1 MTLPR
6 RAALAVVAAL
16 LALLG
21 LTAVGA
27 TASAPARPASPG
39 AGPVVLV
46 GAAGLA
52 WSDIDAATTPTLRR
66 LADDGAV
73 ASMTVRAVRSR
84 ACAVDGWLTL
94 SAGRRAADV
103 AEPCRA
109 APPVTDGV
117 VPRWSEYLAR
127 ARADGYDARP
137 GTLAQ
142 RLEAAGA
149 CVAATGPGAAVAAAD
164 PSGHVRTVAAGAGSP
179 CPVLLVDGGT
189 LPVDPSARAEAL
201 RALDS
206 LVSGYASRPGTRLVV
221 AGIGDGASPVRP
233 RAVIATGLGAGELT
247 SASTRQPG
255 LVQLQDL
262 TASLLS
268 WAGADDSGLTGR
280 PVSRVAGSGD
290 VPGAERV
297 ADRTGFESRAATLRS
312 VSPQVTGWLAA
323 AYALW
328 CAVAALLVLRGR
340 AAERL
345 PPSVRVLGEALA
357 TVPLATYVANLVPWW
372 HAGRPVLAFTA
383 ALAVA
388 AVAVAALAVAVGR
401 RRPLGALLVVA
412 VLTLLVLVGDVLTGS
427 GLQLASVFGQNPVV
441 GGRFYGIG
449 NTSYALY
456 GTASVAV
463 VVLVATAGRLP
474 RPWALTLAGVVGL
487 LLTAVEGHPSYGA
500 DFGGPPGL
508 LLAGLVVLALAAGVR
523 FTAVRVGAALA
534 AVVLVTAGVAV
545 LDWLR
550 PAASR
555 THLGEFVQTVLDGG
569 LGDVLGR
576 KLAQNLTN
584 LGSPPLLAVALGTLV
599 LAVALWRARW
609 RPTRAGALV
618 LRGCA
623 VVGVVG
629 FAINDSGL
637 VVPAFVALSLLP
649 LVLADRSAD
658 RVPDRIP
665 DVAEPPG

>member
-1 MTLPR
+1 MT
-6 RAALAVVAAL
+6 RARGGALALLAAL
-16 LALLG
+16 LTVLAPLAPL
-21 LTAVGA
+21 AARAA
-27 TASAPARPASPG
+27 TPGPARPAAPPA

-66 LADDGAV
+66 LADEGGV

-94 SAGRRAADV
+94 SAGRRAADR
-103 AEPCRA
+103 PGTCRA

-117 VPRWSEYLAR
+117 PRWSDYLAR

-142 RLEAAGA
+142 RLADAGA
-149 CVAATGPGAAVAAAD
+149 CIAGAGPGAAVGAAD
-164 PSGHVRTVAAGAGSP
+164 PSGRVRTVAVGAPSP

-189 LPVDPSARAEAL
+189 LPVGGPARAEAL
-201 RALDS
+201 RALDT
-206 LVSGYASRPGTRLVV
+206 LVAGYAADPGTRLVV
-221 AGIGDGASPVRP
+221 AGVGDGASPVRP
-233 RAVIATGLGAGELT
+233 RAVVATGLGAGELT

-268 WAGADDSGLTGR
+268 WAGADAGGLTGR
-280 PVSRVAGSGD
+280 PVSRVAGSGE

-297 ADRTGFESRAATLRS
+297 ADRVGFEIRAATLRA

-323 AYALW
+323 AYSLW
-328 CAVAALLVLRGR
+328 CAVVVLLVARGH
-340 AAERL
+340 APDRL
-345 PPSVRVLGEALA
+345 PRPLRAVGVAVAVVPVA
-357 TVPLATYVANLVPWW
+357 TFVADLVPWW
-372 HAGRPVLAFTA
+372 HAGRP
-383 ALAVA
+383 ALALCV
-388 AVAVAALAVAVGR
+388 ALAVAVVLATVVALAVGH
-401 RRPLGALLVVA
+401 RRPCGALLVVA
-412 VLTLLVLVGDVLTGS
+412 ALTLLVLVGDVLTGS

-456 GTASVAV
+456 GVATIAV
-463 VVLVATAGRLP
+463 VVLVATTGRGPRGRALAAAAGL
-474 RPWALTLAGVVGL
+474 GL
-487 LLTAVEGHPSYGA
+487 LLTGVEGHPSFGA

-508 LLAGLVVLALAAGVR
+508 LLGGLVVLALASGLR
-523 FTAVRVGAALA
+523 LTAVRVGAAVA
-534 AVVLVTAGVAV
+534 VVVLVTTGVAV

-550 PAASR
+550 PPAAR
-555 THLGEFVQTVLDGG
+555 THLGEFVQTVLVGG

-576 KLAQNLTN
+576 KLGQNLTN
-584 LGSPPLLAVALGTLV
+584 LGSPPLLVMALATLLVAAV
-599 LAVALWRARW
+599 LWRARW
-609 RPTRAGALV
+609 RPTPVGALA

-623 VVGVVG
+623 VVGLVG

-637 VVPAFVALSLLP
+637 VVPAFVALTLLP
-649 LVLADRSAD
+649 LLLADRVAD
-658 RVPDRIP
+658 RVPDTTGP
-665 DVAEPPG
+665 HG